1 MWLRQHRRDKLTKK
15 NEGPERFRVFV
26 SRQRIGWWND
36 PRRGKRLG
44 MQVRPGFVSS
54 RDVDWSLGRSLGRE
68 PDRSVG
74 WSAGQ
79 AADRKADRLQRGGE
93 MLAKMEADQ
102 PISPPLGQNILT
114 SGQQKRRPGTIRTF
128 VTQLFETF
136 RAAGDRGP
144 AAFSDGTSAA
154 PARSADLP
162 CASCASC
169 GGRERS
175 DHRSRTGL
183 RVLCT
188 GAERVTG
195 AEPVSSSGRIGTGLR
210 TDHRCGRASRFSGG
224 TPRGRCCPG
233 VRCP

>member
-1 MWLRQHRRDKLTKK
+1 MGLRQHRRNKLTKK

-26 SRQRIGWWND
+26 ARQWIGWWND

-79 AADRKADRLQRGGE
+79 AADRKADRLQRGGRCSQKWRRISQFRNTPPRSKYSN
-93 MLAKMEADQ
+93 LRTAKTKAR
-102 PISPPLGQNILT
+102 NC
-114 SGQQKRRPGTIRTF
+114 SGPSSHNCLK
-128 VTQLFETF
+128 LFGLRGIGVP
-136 RAAGDRGP
+136 RAL
-144 AAFSDGTSAA
+144 SDGISAV

-175 DHRSRTGL
+175 DHRLPAGAGL
-183 RVLCT
+183 LAVRSIDCRH
-188 GAERVTG
+188 GAESCG
-195 AEPVSSSGRIGTGLR
+195 PGGGSKLGLR
-210 TDHRCGRASRFSGG
+210 TSQS
-224 TPRGRCCPG
+224 
-233 VRCP
+233 